1 VTSWTSTFGWRRLP
15 RRWTP
20 SGARRWSATARRC
33 GCSSRWRTPRI
44 GHQPHPGADA
54 AAPVPGPAPRAE
66 RSARGR
72 SDRCR
77 PRPRGVVEA
86 LVGYAGADL
95 LVPGVAGW
103 VGLAAANQAV
113 VAWCAEVN
121 ARCAQRPAPR
131 QPSGWRRS
139 GRCCDH
145 CLACGRRCAVARP
158 ARSIGWRPYA
168 SARPATS
175 YWSTIPSIFVARV
188 ETFVDRGTETMT
200 DQAGK

>member
-1 VTSWTSTFGWRRLP
+1 MDIHLRVAAP
-15 RRWTP
+15 
-20 SGARRWSATARRC
+20 ATEVDAT
-33 GCSSRWRTPRI
+33 GCSTMERYCASVRLFEPMADPADRGTSRIPERMRQ
-44 GHQPHPGADA
+44 HRSQA
-54 AAPVPGPAPRAE
+54 PAPRAE

-77 PRPRGVVEA
+77 PRPRGMVEA

-168 SARPATS
+168 SARPAIS
-175 YWSTIPSIFVARV
+175 YWSTIPSILLQELKHSWIV
-188 ETFVDRGTETMT
+188 G
-200 DQAGK
+200 QKL